1 MAGTSAS
8 AGWGPA
14 SWSRRNNSAGF
25 KAINKFLLFLENWKL
40 WPPPSRRLSNEGRR
54 RKVGHARAATF
65 NGKSGNPSSSISRA
79 NGLECHKRHMTS
91 VKDDT
96 LQKYCYWR
104 ESPLYATMC
113 PMPELVQQWEP
124 RTTVSYPIK
133 LHLRYD
139 VM

>member
-65 NGKSGNPSSSISRA
+65 NGKSGNPRGDSNAR
-79 NGLECHKRHMTS
+79 
-91 VKDDT
+91 
-96 LQKYCYWR
+96 
-104 ESPLYATMC
+104 PLPC
-113 PMPELVQQWEP
+113 QFKPE
-124 RTTVSYPIK
+124 VSQNRLSDI
-133 LHLRYD
+133 D
-139 VM
+139 